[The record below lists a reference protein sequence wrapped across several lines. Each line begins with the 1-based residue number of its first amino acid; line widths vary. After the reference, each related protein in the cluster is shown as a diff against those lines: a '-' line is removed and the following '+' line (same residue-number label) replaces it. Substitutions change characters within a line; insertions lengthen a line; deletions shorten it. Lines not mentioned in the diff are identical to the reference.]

1 MTRLTEAEQQMRDN
15 LADILIGA
23 GWSATSGA
31 AFHDLGEAIPAIMR
45 ELEIKPQVAPEG
57 YALMPIEPTHEIL
70 SAMATSKAR
79 DDEGEFPMMLDLLD
93 YSGENKT
100 HTVLKAVYVAAI
112 AIQST
117 KGESDEQA

>member
-1 MTRLTEAEQQMRDN
+1 MTKLTEAEQQMRDN

-57 YALMPIEPTHEIL
+57 YALMPIEPT
-70 SAMATSKAR
+70 
-79 DDEGEFPMMLDLLD
+79 
-93 YSGENKT
+93 
-100 HTVLKAVYVAAI
+100 
-112 AIQST
+112 
-117 KGESDEQA
+117 